1 MIKRLIYLSFLA
13 LVLNACSTTKY
24 LPKGEKLYTGGE
36 VKVDDKAIPK
46 KDAKALS
53 SELKTYIRPKPN
65 SSLLGMRIKLW
76 LYYKTKNRSNFIQKF
91 LSKYGEPPV
100 LASQV
105 DLEKNSEIMQNRLQN
120 ISYFQATVSG
130 DTIAKEK
137 TAKAVFTART
147 GPSYTIRNVTFPN
160 ATDNNLDT
168 AVKGTMKE
176 TFLKK
181 GDKYNLDV
189 IKNER
194 IRIDTRLKDEGFYF
208 FAPEQLIVKV
218 DSTIENHQVD
228 MIVSIKPETPAEARE
243 IYTIRNI
250 YVYPNYF
257 LRDTNLHLDKAVPYR
272 WYNLID
278 PRKTARPYM
287 FANTVLLHPGDVY
300 SRTTHNNSLNRFIN
314 LGPYRNVKN
323 KFEDV
328 TPDSPKLDVYYFL
341 TPYKRKSLQ
350 LELLGRTT
358 SANYT
363 GSQINLSWKNRN
375 AFKGGELLT
384 VTLFGSTDVQVGG
397 QNSGYNVYQYG
408 IQTSL
413 SWPRLITPWRVSSSN
428 AYIPRTV
435 LQLGYSSVVRQ
446 KLYSLNSFTGSFG
459 YQFKTDEHRMHEL
472 NVLEATYVKPRN
484 ITQLYA
490 DSIKKSN
497 NPALKHVIDPQFT
510 LGPSYA
516 YTYDNTT
523 EDYRTNSLYFR
534 GKLSLSNNLYG
545 LITGADTLAGKD
557 KKLFGT
563 TFNQYVK
570 AESEI
575 RFFHKISS
583 GTKIATRLLAG
594 VGLPYGNSTILPYNQ
609 QFFIGGPNSLRG
621 FRPRSIGPG
630 TVDPTNADGNT
641 FIADQ
646 SGDVKLEANVEIR
659 QKLFSIV
666 YGALFAD
673 AGNIWNAKPH
683 QPGGTFGP
691 NFLKQLAVD
700 AGFGLRFD
708 ATILVL
714 RTDLGFPLV
723 RPFPSV
729 DGASRTISPSFKNAI
744 LNIAI
749 GYPF

>member
-1 MIKRLIYLSFLA
+1 MIKRIIYFIFLA
-13 LVLNACSTTKY
+13 VVLNACSTTKY
-24 LPKGEKLYTGGE
+24 LPAGQKLYTGGD
-36 VKVDDKAIPK
+36 VKINDKNIPK
-46 KDAKALS
+46 SEANALR

-76 LYYKTKNRSNFIQKF
+76 LYYKTKSRSNFIQRF

-100 LASQV
+100 LVSQV
-105 DLEKNSEIMQNRLQN
+105 DLQKNSDVMQNRLQN

-130 DTIAKEK
+130 DTIGKKK
-137 TAKAVFTART
+137 TAKAVFTALP
-147 GPSYTIRNVTFPN
+147 GPSYTIRNLTFPN

-168 AVKGTMKE
+168 AVKGTMKQ
-176 TFLKK
+176 TLLKK

-194 IRIDTRLKDEGFYF
+194 IRIDTRLKEEGFFY
-208 FAPEQLIVKV
+208 FAPEQLIAKV
-218 DSTIENHQVD
+218 DSTVGNHQVD
-228 MIVSIKPETPAEARE
+228 VILGIKPETPPQARE

-250 YVYPNYF
+250 YVYPNYS
-257 LRDTNLHLDKAVPYR
+257 LRDTSLKLDQAYKYR
-272 WYNLID
+272 WYNIVD
-278 PRKTARPYM
+278 PRNTARPYL
-287 FANTVLLHPGDVY
+287 FANTVLLHPNDVY

-314 LGPYRNVKN
+314 LGPYRYVKN
-323 KFEDV
+323 RFEDV

-408 IQTSL
+408 VQTSL
-413 SWPRLITPWRVSSSN
+413 SWPRLITPWRVESSN

-435 LQLGYSSVVRQ
+435 VQLGYSSVVRQ

-459 YQFKTDEHRMHEL
+459 YQFKSNEHKLHEL
-472 NVLEATYVKPRN
+472 NVIEATYVKPRN
-484 ITQLYA
+484 VTQLYT
-490 DSIKKSN
+490 DSIAKTS

-516 YTYDNTT
+516 YTFDNTT

-575 RFFHKISS
+575 RFFHKINS
-583 GTKIATRLLAG
+583 GTKLATRLIAG

-630 TVDPTNADGNT
+630 TVNPNPDGNT

-646 SGDVKLEANVEIR
+646 SGDIKLEANIEIR

-666 YGALFAD
+666 QGALFAD

-683 QPGGTFGP
+683 QQAGTFGP
-691 NFLKQLAVD
+691 NFLSQMAVD

-714 RTDLGFPLV
+714 RTDLGFPLL
-723 RPFPSV
+723 RPYTPTN
-729 DGASRTISPSFKNAI
+729 GGSRSISPSFHNAI

>member
-1 MIKRLIYLSFLA
+1 MIKRIIYFIFLA
-13 LVLNACSTTKY
+13 VVLNACSTTKY
-24 LPKGEKLYTGGE
+24 LPAGQKLYTGGD
-36 VKVDDKAIPK
+36 VKINDKNIPK
-46 KDAKALS
+46 SEANALR

-76 LYYKTKNRSNFIQKF
+76 LYYKTKSRSNFIQRF

-100 LASQV
+100 LVSQV
-105 DLEKNSEIMQNRLQN
+105 DLQKNSDVMQNRLQN
-120 ISYFQATVSG
+120 ISYFEATVSG
-130 DTIAKEK
+130 DTIGKKK
-137 TAKAVFTART
+137 TAKAVFTALP
-147 GPSYTIRNVTFPN
+147 GPSYTIRNLTFPN

-168 AVKGTMKE
+168 AVKGTMKQ
-176 TFLKK
+176 TLLKK

-194 IRIDTRLKDEGFYF
+194 IRIDTRLKEEGFFY
-208 FAPEQLIVKV
+208 FAPEQLIAKV
-218 DSTIENHQVD
+218 DSTVGNHQVD
-228 MIVSIKPETPAEARE
+228 VILGIKPETPPQARE
-243 IYTIRNI
+243 IYSIRNI
-250 YVYPNYF
+250 YVYPNYS
-257 LRDTNLHLDKAVPYR
+257 LRDTSLKLDQAYKYR
-272 WYNLID
+272 WYNIVD
-278 PRKTARPYM
+278 PRNTARPYL
-287 FANTVLLHPGDVY
+287 FANTVLLHPNDVY
-300 SRTTHNNSLNRFIN
+300 SRATHNNSLNRFIN
-314 LGPYRNVKN
+314 LGPYRYVKN
-323 KFEDV
+323 RFEDV

-408 IQTSL
+408 VQTSL
-413 SWPRLITPWRVSSSN
+413 SWPRLITPWRVESSN

-435 LQLGYSSVVRQ
+435 VQLGYSSVVRQ

-459 YQFKTDEHRMHEL
+459 YQFKSNEHKLHEL

-484 ITQLYA
+484 VTQLYT
-490 DSIKKSN
+490 DSIAKTS

-516 YTYDNTT
+516 YTFDNTT

-545 LITGADTLAGKD
+545 LITGADTLAGKE

-575 RFFHKISS
+575 RFFHKITS
-583 GTKIATRLLAG
+583 GTKLATRLIAG

-630 TVDPTNADGNT
+630 TVNPNPDGNT

-646 SGDVKLEANVEIR
+646 SGDIKLEANIEIR

-666 YGALFAD
+666 QGALFAD

-683 QPGGTFGP
+683 QQGGTFGP
-691 NFLKQLAVD
+691 NFLSQMAVD

-714 RTDLGFPLV
+714 RTDLGFPLL
-723 RPFPSV
+723 RPYTPTN
-729 DGASRTISPSFKNAI
+729 GGSRSISPSFHNAI

>member
-1 MIKRLIYLSFLA
+1 MIKRIIYFIFLA
-13 LVLNACSTTKY
+13 VVLNACSTTKY
-24 LPKGEKLYTGGE
+24 LPAGQKLYTGGD
-36 VKVDDKAIPK
+36 VKINDKNIPK
-46 KDAKALS
+46 SEANALR

-76 LYYKTKNRSNFIQKF
+76 LYYKTKSRSNFIQRF

-100 LASQV
+100 LVSQV
-105 DLEKNSEIMQNRLQN
+105 DLQKNGDVMQNRLQN

-130 DTIAKEK
+130 DTIGKKK
-137 TAKAVFTART
+137 TAKAVFTALP
-147 GPSYTIRNVTFPN
+147 GPSYTIRNLTFPN

-168 AVKGTMKE
+168 AVKGTMKQ
-176 TFLKK
+176 TLLKK

-194 IRIDTRLKDEGFYF
+194 IRIDTRLKEEGFFY
-208 FAPEQLIVKV
+208 FAPEQLIAKV
-218 DSTIENHQVD
+218 DSTVGNHQVD
-228 MIVSIKPETPAEARE
+228 VILGIKPETPPQARE

-250 YVYPNYF
+250 YVYPNYS
-257 LRDTNLHLDKAVPYR
+257 LRDTSLKLDQAYKYR
-272 WYNLID
+272 WYNIVD
-278 PRKTARPYM
+278 PRNTARPYL
-287 FANTVLLHPGDVY
+287 FANTVLLHPNDVY
-300 SRTTHNNSLNRFIN
+300 SRATHNNSLNRFIN
-314 LGPYRNVKN
+314 LGPYRYVKN
-323 KFEDV
+323 RFEDV

-408 IQTSL
+408 VQTSL
-413 SWPRLITPWRVSSSN
+413 SWPRLITPWRVESSN

-435 LQLGYSSVVRQ
+435 VQLGYSSVVRQ

-459 YQFKTDEHRMHEL
+459 YQFKSNEHKLHEL
-472 NVLEATYVKPRN
+472 NVIEATYVKPRN
-484 ITQLYA
+484 VTQLYT
-490 DSIKKSN
+490 DSIAKTS

-516 YTYDNTT
+516 YTFDNTT

-545 LITGADTLAGKD
+545 LITGADTLAGKE

-575 RFFHKISS
+575 RFFHKITS
-583 GTKIATRLLAG
+583 GTKLATRLIAG

-630 TVDPTNADGNT
+630 TVNPNPDGNT

-646 SGDVKLEANVEIR
+646 SGDIKLEANIEIR

-666 YGALFAD
+666 QGALFAD

-683 QPGGTFGP
+683 QQGGTFGP
-691 NFLKQLAVD
+691 NFLSQMAVD

-714 RTDLGFPLV
+714 RTDLGFPLL
-723 RPFPSV
+723 RPYTPTN
-729 DGASRTISPSFKNAI
+729 GGSRSISPSFHNAI

>member
-1 MIKRLIYLSFLA
+1 MIKRIIYFIFLA
-13 LVLNACSTTKY
+13 VVLNACSTTKY
-24 LPKGEKLYTGGE
+24 LPAGQKLYTGGD
-36 VKVDDKAIPK
+36 VKINDKNIPK
-46 KDAKALS
+46 SEANALR

-76 LYYKTKNRSNFIQKF
+76 LYYKTKSRSNFIQRF

-100 LASQV
+100 LVSQV
-105 DLEKNSEIMQNRLQN
+105 DLQKNGDVMQNRLQN

-130 DTIAKEK
+130 DTIGKKK
-137 TAKAVFTART
+137 TAKAVFTALP
-147 GPSYTIRNVTFPN
+147 GPSYTIRNLTFPN

-168 AVKGTMKE
+168 AVKGTMKQ
-176 TFLKK
+176 TLLKK

-194 IRIDTRLKDEGFYF
+194 IRIDTRLKEEGFFY
-208 FAPEQLIVKV
+208 FAPEQLIAKV
-218 DSTIENHQVD
+218 DSTVGNHQVD
-228 MIVSIKPETPAEARE
+228 VILGIKPETPPQARE

-250 YVYPNYF
+250 YVYPNYS
-257 LRDTNLHLDKAVPYR
+257 LRDTSLKLDQAYKYR
-272 WYNLID
+272 WYNIVD
-278 PRKTARPYM
+278 PRNTARPYL
-287 FANTVLLHPGDVY
+287 FANTVLLHPNDVY
-300 SRTTHNNSLNRFIN
+300 SRATHNNSLNRFIN
-314 LGPYRNVKN
+314 LGPYRYVKN
-323 KFEDV
+323 RFEDV

-408 IQTSL
+408 VQTSL
-413 SWPRLITPWRVSSSN
+413 SWPRLITPWRVESSN

-435 LQLGYSSVVRQ
+435 VQLGYSSVVRQ

-459 YQFKTDEHRMHEL
+459 YQFKSNEHKLHEL
-472 NVLEATYVKPRN
+472 NVIEATYVKPRN
-484 ITQLYA
+484 VTQLYT
-490 DSIKKSN
+490 DSIAKTS

-516 YTYDNTT
+516 YTFDNTT

-545 LITGADTLAGKD
+545 LITGADTLAGNE

-575 RFFHKISS
+575 RFFHKITS
-583 GTKIATRLLAG
+583 GTKLATRLIAG

-630 TVDPTNADGNT
+630 TVNPNPDGNT

-646 SGDVKLEANVEIR
+646 SGDIKLEANIEIR

-666 YGALFAD
+666 QGALFAD

-683 QPGGTFGP
+683 QQGGTFGP
-691 NFLKQLAVD
+691 NFLSQMAVD

-714 RTDLGFPLV
+714 RTDLGFPLL
-723 RPFPSV
+723 RPYTPTN
-729 DGASRTISPSFKNAI
+729 GGSRSISPSFHNAI